1 MSVKKWMTLS
11 VFYDSP
17 FWLYIGS
24 IKTNHSLSIPAL
36 TGLLSLL
43 RWAALITDGNSTILC
58 VCVCVCLCLCLCVCT
73 CCLCICEQ
81 ACKCKHVNC
90 VWEFNCI
97 TGWVDY
103 TLQNYNR
110 GTLGWVIQ
118 YSKGFQAAPDAME
131 SVWPCLTRQ
140 KTSNASPPFSL
151 FVLHFHSLKFSFT
164 KPCTIRALN

>member
-1 MSVKKWMTLS
+1 MNDSECVLWLAFLTLYW
-11 VFYDSP
+11 FNKDKP
-17 FWLYIGS
+17 LPL
-24 IKTNHSLSIPAL
+24 HSCTHRFAESA
-36 TGLLSLL
+36 SLGC
-43 RWAALITDGNSTILC
+43 TDYWWEFHYPLC
-58 VCVCVCLCLCLCVCT
+58 VCVCVCLCLCLCLCLCVCT

-81 ACKCKHVNC
+81 ACKCQHVNC

>member
-43 RWAALITDGNSTILC
+43 RWAALITDGNSTILRLSLSVY
-58 VCVCVCLCLCLCVCT
+58 VCVSVCT
-73 CCLCICEQ
+73 YCLCICEQ
-81 ACKCKHVNC
+81 ACKGKHVNC
-90 VWEFNCI
+90 VWEFDCI

-103 TLQNYNR
+103 TLQNHNR
-110 GTLGWVIQ
+110 GSFGWVIQ
-118 YSKGFQAAPDAME
+118 YSKGFQAAPDAVE
-131 SVWPCLTRQ
+131 I
-140 KTSNASPPFSL
+140 SPTL
-151 FVLHFHSLKFSFT
+151 FNPTENL
-164 KPCTIRALN
+164 